1 MQLQSV
7 REELHTA
14 VGVSGSVSG
23 MSRQWRMTVADD
35 RQKWA
40 ELPQRQLVV
49 RTEGLL
55 LKKLVVVVAAAEI
68 VSFSITLKVFSEI
81 IIYSKKI
88 SSNLSNLK

>member
-1 MQLQSV
+1 M
-7 REELHTA
+7 RGELHTA

-40 ELPQRQLVV
+40 GLLRRQLVV
-49 RTEGLL
+49 RIEGLL

-68 VSFSITLKVFSEI
+68 VSFSITS
-81 IIYSKKI
+81 
-88 SSNLSNLK
+88 